1 MNKLTAL
8 ETFKVDVVV
17 QETIDKL
24 MFLDTLKSNM
34 GQEMSEMMSEEIS
47 RVMTEQRNL
56 EKKYAKLGQQRAQLK
71 GLKNKQELQET
82 IEEINKTAKEL
93 KESTNAL
100 CRVLRDNPDI
110 SGNQAKIRDDRYE
123 LQNRLSELL
132 LEIKDLSFGKFK
144 GDITTGLENMQKLD
158 KLRKEEKEY
167 QTKIKQI
174 NTERNEKQKESTAEF
189 EETQSDIKMLE
200 KSLNDA
206 KTDSELF
213 LRYLES
219 DAQGK
224 QDCQLRLFQQEEND
238 LEDKIKDLEDR
249 IEREDLVSNKI
260 KDFLREKKD
269 KIEKESEAW
278 DDKKDKEIER
288 LTKLINDISNK
299 KSEDESKQEEVDS
312 QLQFEMAELEAQ
324 KKMELEKERE
334 LQRKKEENIA
344 RDNAARYLQQKW
356 IWWKTVGKAFSK
368 KGRKKGGKKKKKK

>member
-368 KGRKKGGKKKKKK
+368 KGRKKGKKKKKK